1 VDIELLTGPEEI
13 ARWAEGWNDLAEE
26 VAQPRAGA
34 DLVAAWARH
43 MMPSDS
49 ELRVWLGHEGGRV
62 VGVLP
67 LVAESLPQGR
77 ERLLPPATSLIY
89 GIIPIARPDGALGI
103 ALALSRELAASAA
116 AADVVTTYWTSPGSP
131 WTEAFDRCLT
141 GPEWVALDPAPYS
154 SFYADIAEGFDAWLE
169 RRSYKFKKERR
180 RCARRLDEEGFRTIV
195 TTEPA
200 EIVARLPLLKRVYQ
214 GRKESRGGK
223 GYRFDEKM
231 IEAIAEAVSA
241 SARGRFLL
249 VTVEREQDT
258 QLIAAQLTLR
268 AGDRSSAWLM
278 GFDAQWSRY
287 GPGIVALTGGV
298 EGSAGE
304 GSAIFDL
311 GEGDQ
316 AYKRDL
322 IDGEYPLETRIWCRP
337 RMARLLQ
344 PRSPIDA

>member
-1 VDIELLTGPEEI
+1 VDIELLTSPDEM
-13 ARWAEGWNDLAEE
+13 ARWAQGWNDLAEE

-34 DLVAAWARH
+34 DLVVAWARH

-49 ELRVWLGHEGGRV
+49 ELRIWVGHERGKV

-77 ERLLPPATSLIY
+77 ERLLPPATTLIY
-89 GIIPIARPDGALGI
+89 GIIPIARPDGALDI
-103 ALALSRELAASAA
+103 ALALSEELAASAA

-169 RRSYKFKKERR
+169 RRANKFKKERR
-180 RCARRLDEEGFRTIV
+180 RCSRRLDEEGFRTIA
-195 TTEPA
+195 TTEPV
-200 EIVARLPLLKRVYQ
+200 EIVARLPHLKRVYQ

-223 GYRFDEKM
+223 GYLFDDKM
-231 IEAIAEAVSA
+231 VEAIGEAVTA
-241 SARGRFLL
+241 SSRRQYLL
-249 VTVEREQDT
+249 VTIELDD

-278 GFDAQWSRY
+278 GFDTAWSRY
-287 GPGIVALTGGV
+287 GPGILALTGGIEASV
-298 EGSAGE
+298 GE
-304 GSAIFDL
+304 GSAVFDL

-316 AYKRDL
+316 SYKRDL

-344 PRSPIDA
+344 PRPPMEA